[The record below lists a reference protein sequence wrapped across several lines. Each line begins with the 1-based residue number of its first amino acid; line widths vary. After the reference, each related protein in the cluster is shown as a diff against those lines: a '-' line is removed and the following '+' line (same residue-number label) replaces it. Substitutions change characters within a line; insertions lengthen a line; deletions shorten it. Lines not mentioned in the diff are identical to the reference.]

1 MQTDNFEGNFD
12 MTNRIKSIAV
22 FCGSAMGKNQAII
35 DCANDLGQTLAQREI
50 ALVYG
55 GASVGIMGVV
65 ADATMNNNGHVI
77 GIIPSFFSKK
87 EIAHNGLTELIFV
100 ESMAQRKELLAEH
113 SDAFIILPGGFG
125 TLDEM
130 FEMLTMSQL
139 NMHQKSVGVLNIN
152 GFYDHL
158 IKQLEVM
165 NQEGF
170 LRDNHYK
177 MFVFDNTIDGLL
189 QKMESHQISQEQ
201 EWLNWAKEK

>member
-1 MQTDNFEGNFD
+1 LQTDNFEGNFA
-12 MTNRIKSIAV
+12 MTNKIKSIAV

-35 DCANDLGQTLAQREI
+35 DCANELGQTLAQREI

-65 ADATMNNNGHVI
+65 ADAAMNNNGHVV
-77 GIIPSFFSKK
+77 GIIPSFFSKT

-100 ESMAQRKELLAEH
+100 ESMAQRKELLAER

-165 NQEGF
+165 NREGF
-170 LRDNHYK
+170 LRDNHYQ
-177 MFVFDNTIDGLL
+177 MFVFDHTIDGLL

-201 EWLNWAKEK
+201 EWLNWAKE